1 VNWAGLRCRYVID
14 GDARGDM
21 YGHAHG
27 RRGGGGGCGAGVS
40 EGGAMGREMSRGVRQ
55 LHTQI
60 RWADAEA
67 RERAMP

>member
-1 VNWAGLRCRYVID
+1 MQGETCMAMLMGGV
-14 GDARGDM
+14 
-21 YGHAHG
+21 
-27 RRGGGGGCGAGVS
+27 GGGGGAGGS

>member
-27 RRGGGGGCGAGVS
+27 RRGGGGRRRGKRGRGHGERDEPRGEAIAHADS
-40 EGGAMGREMSRGVRQ
+40 MGRCGS
-55 LHTQI
+55 
-60 RWADAEA
+60 A
-67 RERAMP
+67 

>member
-1 VNWAGLRCRYVID
+1 MGMQGETCMAMLMGGV
-14 GDARGDM
+14 
-21 YGHAHG
+21 
-27 RRGGGGGCGAGVS
+27 GGGGGAGGS